1 MNVNIFGKIIL
12 YVCVP
17 AVFFATGCKVVSNMS
32 EGEAE
37 QEVFQLVNEY
47 RISIQL
53 NRLTWDEAIAREC
66 RAHSENMADG
76 NTDVG
81 HEGYRARF
89 DNICAAIPNA
99 VFFGENV
106 AHISSHP
113 EPAQYAL
120 DLWLANA
127 THRANIEGNFGLT
140 GVGVAKSESGEF
152 YITQIF
158 IRIE

>member
-1 MNVNIFGKIIL
+1 MNVKSIDKIIL

-17 AVFFATGCKVVSNMS
+17 AAFFAAGCKVISGIS
-32 EGEAE
+32 AGEAE
-37 QEVFQLVNEY
+37 QEVFRLVNEY
-47 RISIQL
+47 RLSSQLIQ
-53 NRLTWDEAIAREC
+53 LTWDEVIAREC
-66 RAHSENMADG
+66 RGHSENMAAG
-76 NTDVG
+76 NTNVG
-81 HEGYRARF
+81 HEGYRERF
-89 DNICAAIPNA
+89 DNIGAAIPGA

-127 THRANIEGNFGLT
+127 AHRTNVEGDYDLT

-158 IRIE
+158 IRLE